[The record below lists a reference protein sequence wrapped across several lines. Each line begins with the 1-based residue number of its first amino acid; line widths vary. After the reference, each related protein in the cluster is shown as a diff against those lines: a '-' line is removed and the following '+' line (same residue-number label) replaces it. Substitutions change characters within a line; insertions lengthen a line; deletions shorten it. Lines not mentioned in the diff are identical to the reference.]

1 MSHRYQK
8 TNYQNISEDH
18 LYVYLSKL
26 GKKPNKQRSK
36 NQTNKN
42 HVNPKVIKEINKIES
57 NKSIKKKTS
66 KTKTGFFR
74 KRHETD
80 KLEAQMVIREKRK
93 GEKKPHKLWDRS

>member
-42 HVNPKVIKEINKIES
+42 HVNPKIIKEINKIES
-57 NKSIKKKTS
+57 NKSIKKKPAKPKQDS
-66 KTKTGFFR
+66 LERGM
-74 KRHETD
+74 
-80 KLEAQMVIREKRK
+80 KLISL
-93 GEKKPHKLWDRS
+93 KPKW